1 MNPAADNKKI
11 TVLSIGI
18 LVVLAMAVFVCWA
31 ATQPQ
36 ALEPVKEITVT
47 VAHSDEFVLELESL
61 YGPEAAEERD
71 PYVLEFETTAR
82 DLITAVE
89 PYGVLEFYE
98 QADDTGE
105 YIPVVGAADG
115 EYAEIYYGYAWLC
128 YYNSEPLEDPLHTLE
143 IEDGDRFY
151 FYLDLDD

>member
-11 TVLSIGI
+11 TVISMGI
-18 LVVLAMAVFVCWA
+18 LAVLAIAVFVCWA

-47 VAHSDEFVLELESL
+47 VAHSDDFLLELEAL
-61 YGPEAAEERD
+61 YGPELAEEHD

-89 PYGVLEFYE
+89 PYDVLEFYE

-105 YIPVVGAADG
+105 YIPVAGAADG
-115 EYAEIYYGYAWLC
+115 EFPDLYYGYVWLC
-128 YYNSEPLEDPLHTLE
+128 YYNGEFLEEPLHTVEL
-143 IEDGDRFY
+143 EDGDRFY
-151 FYLDLDD
+151 FYLGPED